1 MATLEARFRTDL
13 SGIQDLRVRQA
24 AHFIEQRIDNK
35 IIRPTA
41 NYVGPEDQ
49 KFVPID
55 KRK

>member
-1 MATLEARFRTDL
+1 MMGVPTAMFTRCSSSRARRA
-13 SGIQDLRVRQA
+13 GRPI
-24 AHFIEQRIDNK
+24 IEQRVDNK

-49 KFVPID
+49 KFVPIE